1 MENYMCQSI
10 FFNVLGFSSMTKFS
24 KQTQMM
30 RELTVHWI
38 KAQPVLGAFIGTLIK
53 DRHHAEDIMQQVA
66 QTVAEKYD
74 TYEGDRPFTPWAI
87 GIARNK
93 VMNYQKKY
101 RRDKHQFDSE
111 VLKTIA
117 EVNGEMGD
125 VYDERKKALDDCISK
140 LEGRNRAVI
149 ELRYLKDMK
158 TSEISGALGLSNNA
172 IFVLL
177 HRVRAVLG
185 KCVSQRV
192 SVPSRG
198 DV

>member
-1 MENYMCQSI
+1 
-10 FFNVLGFSSMTKFS
+10 MTEYS

-38 KAQPVLGAFIGTLIK
+38 KAQPVLGVFIGTLIK

-66 QTVAEKYD
+66 QTVAEKYEV
-74 TYEGDRPFTPWAI
+74 YEGDRPFVPWAI
-87 GIARNK
+87 GIARHK

-101 RRDKHQFDSE
+101 RRDRHHFDSDI
-111 VLKTIA
+111 LKTIA
-117 EVNGEMGD
+117 EVSGEFSEI
-125 VYDERKKALDDCISK
+125 YDERKKALDACIGQ

-158 TSEISGALGLSNNA
+158 TGEIGDALGLSNNA

-177 HRVRAVLG
+177 HRVRGVLG
-185 KCVSQRV
+185 KCVA
-192 SVPSRG
+192 SRLLLEEG
-198 DV
+198 GYRGT